1 MNWKRYWMSTVV
13 SLDAKNYLDNSCAH
27 SSTAQEFQGAAP
39 LHVIS
44 HELGNIKLQRLF
56 NSRLCREKNSNQ
68 FLKQIPVLKSIVG
81 KNSKRASC
89 KVVHVPVVS
98 SIGLTKR

>member
-1 MNWKRYWMSTVV
+1 MSWKRYWMSTVV

-44 HELGNIKLQRLF
+44 HELDNIKLKLRLF
-56 NSRLCREKNSNQ
+56 NSRLCREK
-68 FLKQIPVLKSIVG
+68 KSVI
-81 KNSKRASC
+81 NF
-89 KVVHVPVVS
+89 
-98 SIGLTKR
+98 